1 MVAMD
6 EHMAQLAMVSAA
18 KSYSSLIF
26 KTIDFV
32 CKYGTDS
39 NIQIV
44 IDSWCDVRHTIIEEL
59 QENN

>member
-6 EHMAQLAMVSAA
+6 EHTARIAMVSAA
-18 KSYSSLIF
+18 KSYSALIF
-26 KTIDFV
+26 KAISFT
-32 CKYGTDS
+32 CKYGVDS

-59 QENN
+59 QEK